1 MQKASPGL
9 KFLWLA
15 VPISSRH
22 DPVRSTGP
30 LVPARRKVVFAWL
43 KSPCKSFPWEHR
55 ISDHT
60 CESKAFA
67 QLRTGR
73 GQRHTLLEVVHSQE
87 GGKLAERQISDPVR
101 EHFPAQTLLMG
112 GCGAVSRSCLFWKK
126 RGQTGLWATCRF
138 FFFFYWREFT
148 TNMRTGT
155 MAQIHPAFYDR
166 LLSLVIL
173 LSV

>member
-22 DPVRSTGP
+22 YPVRSTGP

-43 KSPCKSFPWEHR
+43 KCPCKSFPWEHR
-55 ISDHT
+55 ISDRT

-87 GGKLAERQISDPVR
+87 GGKLAERQISDPIR

-112 GCGAVSRSCLFWKK
+112 GCGAVSSCLFWKK
-126 RGQTGLWATCRF
+126 QGDKQGFGPLADF
-138 FFFFYWREFT
+138 FFFF
-148 TNMRTGT
+148 TGANLQQT
-155 MAQIHPAFYDR
+155 
-166 LLSLVIL
+166 
-173 LSV
+173 